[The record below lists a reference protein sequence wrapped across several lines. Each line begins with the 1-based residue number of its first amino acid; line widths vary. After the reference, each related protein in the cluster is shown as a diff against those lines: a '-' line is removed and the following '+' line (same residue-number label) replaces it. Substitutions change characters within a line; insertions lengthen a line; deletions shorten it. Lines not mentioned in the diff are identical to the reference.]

1 AIRRVMGNSSSS
13 HHRKHHHHDN
23 QRRPD
28 SRYASYSG
36 PLPRPAHSA
45 PAGPAY
51 SGPAYS
57 GPAYSGPA
65 SPGAACQ
72 HHSGGVSSSSG
83 GGGGGG
89 ESYSRSSSFGYS
101 RALQQKYGII
111 PDTFR
116 SIAQV
121 QEKLREVG
129 LESSN
134 LIVAVD
140 FTKSNEWTGKQS
152 FNGRSLHAI
161 APGASNPY
169 EQAIDIIGQTLSAF
183 DEDNL
188 IPCYGFGDVSTHDK
202 AVFAFNEGQ
211 RPCNGFE
218 EALQRYRAIAP
229 LVQLSGAIAPLV
241 QLSGAIAPLVQLSG
255 AIAPLVQLSGAIAP
269 LVQLSG
275 AIAPLVQLSGA
286 IAPLVQLSGAI
297 APLVQLSGAIAPLVQ
312 LSGAIAPLVQLSG
325 FLSRPT
331 FPFNPFS
338 PPLPILSP
346 SSPHPLPILSPSS
359 PHPLPILSP
368 SSPHPLPHPY
378 PVCVRAGPTSF
389 APAIEA
395 AVTAVEE
402 SGGQYPGQPCPTSF
416 APAIEAAVRAVEES
430 GGQYHVLLIIADGQ
444 VTRSVDTPPG
454 VFSRQEQAT
463 VDAIVAASNY
473 ALSIVMVGVGDGPWD
488 TMEEFDDALPQR
500 NFDNFQEFDDALPQR
515 NLDNF
520 QVGMGGHGMFV
531 NFMRVMASSRVPDQ
545 RTSLSQHSWPC
556 LSPPLPPSPPLSLP
570 PHQFVNFTR
579 VMASSRAPEQRAALF
594 ALSALMEVPHQYR
607 ACTELG
613 LLGRP
618 MGRMPP
624 SAPKEPPPRVR
635 AADAAAA
642 QAASLAAANMPPHLN
657 PNNLNPSDFNPG
669 TTPNPFGN
677 FMDAPA
683 AYGYGAGSSATPTG
697 AAAAADSA
705 SGSGGA
711 SAAGGGTE
719 CPVCLMYPKN
729 TAFQCGHQTCEE
741 CGKQMNNCPI
751 CRAPI
756 TMRIKLYS

>member
-1 AIRRVMGNSSSS
+1 MGNSSSS
-13 HHRKHHHHDN
+13 HHRKHHHHDD

-28 SRYASYSG
+28 NRYASHSG

-51 SGPAYS
+51 SGPAHS

-218 EALQRYRAIAP
+218 EALQRYRAITP
-229 LVQLSGAIAPLV
+229 LVQLSG
-241 QLSGAIAPLVQLSG
+241 
-255 AIAPLVQLSGAIAP
+255 
-269 LVQLSG
+269 
-275 AIAPLVQLSGA
+275 
-286 IAPLVQLSGAI
+286 
-297 APLVQLSGAIAPLVQ
+297 
-312 LSGAIAPLVQLSG
+312 
-325 FLSRPT
+325 
-331 FPFNPFS
+331 
-338 PPLPILSP
+338 
-346 SSPHPLPILSPSS
+346 
-359 PHPLPILSP
+359 
-368 SSPHPLPHPY
+368 
-378 PVCVRAGPTSF
+378 
-389 APAIEA
+389 
-395 AVTAVEE
+395 
-402 SGGQYPGQPCPTSF
+402 PTSF

-500 NFDNFQEFDDALPQR
+500 NFDNFQ
-515 NLDNF
+515 
-520 QVGMGGHGMFV
+520 
-531 NFMRVMASSRVPDQ
+531 
-545 RTSLSQHSWPC
+545 
-556 LSPPLPPSPPLSLP
+556 
-570 PHQFVNFTR
+570 FVNFTR
-579 VMASSRAPEQRAALF
+579 VMASSRAPEQQAALF

-657 PNNLNPSDFNPG
+657 PSNLNPSDFNAG
-669 TTPNPFGN
+669 NTPNPFGN

-683 AYGYGAGSSATPTG
+683 AYGYGAGSSATLTG
-697 AAAAADSA
+697 AAAAAESA
-705 SGSGGA
+705 SGSGAA

-729 TAFQCGHQTCEE
+729 TAFQCGHQICEE
-741 CGKQMNNCPI
+741 CGKQMKNCPI
-751 CRAPI
+751 CRAPV

>member
-1 AIRRVMGNSSSS
+1 MGNSSSS
-13 HHRKHHHHDN
+13 HHRKHHCD

-28 SRYASYSG
+28 NRYASHSG

-45 PAGPAY
+45 PVGPAC
-51 SGPAYS
+51 
-57 GPAYSGPA
+57 SGPA
-65 SPGAACQ
+65 SPVAACQ
-72 HHSGGVSSSSG
+72 HHSDGASS
-83 GGGGGG
+83 GGGG

-161 APGASNPY
+161 APGAVNPY

-188 IPCYGFGDVSTHDK
+188 IPCYGFGDVTTHDK

-229 LVQLSGAIAPLV
+229 LVQLSG
-241 QLSGAIAPLVQLSG
+241 
-255 AIAPLVQLSGAIAP
+255 
-269 LVQLSG
+269 
-275 AIAPLVQLSGA
+275 
-286 IAPLVQLSGAI
+286 
-297 APLVQLSGAIAPLVQ
+297 
-312 LSGAIAPLVQLSG
+312 
-325 FLSRPT
+325 
-331 FPFNPFS
+331 
-338 PPLPILSP
+338 
-346 SSPHPLPILSPSS
+346 
-359 PHPLPILSP
+359 
-368 SSPHPLPHPY
+368 
-378 PVCVRAGPTSF
+378 
-389 APAIEA
+389 
-395 AVTAVEE
+395 
-402 SGGQYPGQPCPTSF
+402 PTSF

-488 TMEEFDDALPQR
+488 MMEEFDDALPQR
-500 NFDNFQEFDDALPQR
+500 NFDNF
-515 NLDNF
+515 
-520 QVGMGGHGMFV
+520 
-531 NFMRVMASSRVPDQ
+531 
-545 RTSLSQHSWPC
+545 
-556 LSPPLPPSPPLSLP
+556 
-570 PHQFVNFTR
+570 QFVNFTR

-594 ALSALMEVPHQYR
+594 ALSALMEVPLQYH

-635 AADAAAA
+635 AADTAATR
-642 QAASLAAANMPPHLN
+642 AASLAAANLPPHLN
-657 PNNLNPSDFNPG
+657 PNNLSQPNFNPG
-669 TTPNPFGN
+669 TAPNPFGN
-677 FMDAPA
+677 LMESTPA
-683 AYGYGAGSSATPTG
+683 YSYGAGPST
-697 AAAAADSA
+697 AAADSA

-711 SAAGGGTE
+711 AGGGGTE

-741 CGKQMNNCPI
+741 CGKQMSNCPI
-751 CRAPI
+751 CRAPV

>member
-1 AIRRVMGNSSSS
+1 MNSPVQSRPPALRAPDVPPPTLSNLLFPLFPLFPHPHRFFRAHPS
-13 HHRKHHHHDN
+13 LRAHRHHRKHHHHDD

-28 SRYASYSG
+28 NRYASHSG

-51 SGPAYS
+51 SGPAHS

-72 HHSGGVSSSSG
+72 HHSGGVSSSS

-218 EALQRYRAIAP
+218 EALQRYRAITP
-229 LVQLSGAIAPLV
+229 LVQLSG
-241 QLSGAIAPLVQLSG
+241 
-255 AIAPLVQLSGAIAP
+255 
-269 LVQLSG
+269 
-275 AIAPLVQLSGA
+275 
-286 IAPLVQLSGAI
+286 
-297 APLVQLSGAIAPLVQ
+297 
-312 LSGAIAPLVQLSG
+312 
-325 FLSRPT
+325 
-331 FPFNPFS
+331 
-338 PPLPILSP
+338 
-346 SSPHPLPILSPSS
+346 
-359 PHPLPILSP
+359 
-368 SSPHPLPHPY
+368 
-378 PVCVRAGPTSF
+378 
-389 APAIEA
+389 
-395 AVTAVEE
+395 
-402 SGGQYPGQPCPTSF
+402 PTSF

-500 NFDNFQEFDDALPQR
+500 NFDNF
-515 NLDNF
+515 
-520 QVGMGGHGMFV
+520 
-531 NFMRVMASSRVPDQ
+531 
-545 RTSLSQHSWPC
+545 
-556 LSPPLPPSPPLSLP
+556 
-570 PHQFVNFTR
+570 QFVNFTR

-669 TTPNPFGN
+669 NTPNPFGN

-683 AYGYGAGSSATPTG
+683 AYGYGAGSSATLTG
-697 AAAAADSA
+697 AAAAAESA
-705 SGSGGA
+705 SGSGA
-711 SAAGGGTE
+711 TSAAGGGTE

-751 CRAPI
+751 CRAPV

>member
-13 HHRKHHHHDN
+13 HHRKHHHHDD

-28 SRYASYSG
+28 NRYASHSG

-51 SGPAYS
+51 SGPAHS

-72 HHSGGVSSSSG
+72 HHSGGVSSSS

-218 EALQRYRAIAP
+218 EALQRYRAITP
-229 LVQLSGAIAPLV
+229 LVQLSG
-241 QLSGAIAPLVQLSG
+241 
-255 AIAPLVQLSGAIAP
+255 
-269 LVQLSG
+269 
-275 AIAPLVQLSGA
+275 
-286 IAPLVQLSGAI
+286 
-297 APLVQLSGAIAPLVQ
+297 
-312 LSGAIAPLVQLSG
+312 
-325 FLSRPT
+325 
-331 FPFNPFS
+331 
-338 PPLPILSP
+338 
-346 SSPHPLPILSPSS
+346 
-359 PHPLPILSP
+359 
-368 SSPHPLPHPY
+368 
-378 PVCVRAGPTSF
+378 
-389 APAIEA
+389 
-395 AVTAVEE
+395 
-402 SGGQYPGQPCPTSF
+402 PTSF

-463 VDAIVAASNY
+463 VDAIVAARSVSVAASNY

-500 NFDNFQEFDDALPQR
+500 NFDNFQ
-515 NLDNF
+515 
-520 QVGMGGHGMFV
+520 
-531 NFMRVMASSRVPDQ
+531 
-545 RTSLSQHSWPC
+545 
-556 LSPPLPPSPPLSLP
+556 
-570 PHQFVNFTR
+570 FVNFTQ
-579 VMASSRAPEQRAALF
+579 VMAAEKPRFDPDPAVQALCQLHAGHGIITRAGSAHSTLSTLMVMPLPPPLSAPFPPPTSVCQLHEGNGIITCTRAAGGTLCPLCAHGGASSVPRLHRAGTPGTAPLF
-594 ALSALMEVPHQYR
+594 AVSALMEVPHQYR

-613 LLGRP
+613 MQGRP
-618 MGRMPP
+618 MGRLPP

-642 QAASLAAANMPPHLN
+642 QAASLAAANIPPHLN

-669 TTPNPFGN
+669 NTPNPFGN

-751 CRAPI
+751 CRAPV